1 MMFGLQNAAQTCERF
16 VDEITRGLDFV
27 FAYID
32 HFLIASETEE
42 QHHEHLRIL
51 FERLNDYG
59 VVINPVKCEFGVN
72 EITILGYTVNAN
84 GIKPLAERVD
94 AIVEVPL
101 PETLK
106 ALRKYLGMVNFYWRF
121 IPGAAKIF
129 QPLNDLLKGGKKGN
143 APIGWSEKSEASFRE
158 SKRALA
164 NATMLAH
171 PIPGVP
177 VSLAVD
183 TSNYALGAVLQQ
195 RVNVSWQPLGFLTK
209 SLHSAQRK
217 YSKYDHELLA
227 IYTAVKRFRH
237 AIEGRNFVIFTD
249 HKPLTYMFNQNPDKC
264 SLRQFR

>member
-1 MMFGLQNAAQTCERF
+1 MFGLQNAAQTCERF

-106 ALRKYLGMVNFYWRF
+106 ALRKYLGMVNFY
-121 IPGAAKIF
+121 
-129 QPLNDLLKGGKKGN
+129 
-143 APIGWSEKSEASFRE
+143 
-158 SKRALA
+158 
-164 NATMLAH
+164 
-171 PIPGVP
+171 
-177 VSLAVD
+177 
-183 TSNYALGAVLQQ
+183 
-195 RVNVSWQPLGFLTK
+195 
-209 SLHSAQRK
+209 
-217 YSKYDHELLA
+217 
-227 IYTAVKRFRH
+227 
-237 AIEGRNFVIFTD
+237 
-249 HKPLTYMFNQNPDKC
+249 
-264 SLRQFR
+264 